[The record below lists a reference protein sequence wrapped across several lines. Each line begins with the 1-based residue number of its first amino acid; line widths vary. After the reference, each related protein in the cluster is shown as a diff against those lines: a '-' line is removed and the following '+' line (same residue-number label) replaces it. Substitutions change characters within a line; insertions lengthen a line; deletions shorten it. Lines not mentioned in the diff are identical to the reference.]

1 MSNRIR
7 HYLRHDVEQLL
18 PLLHETYRC
27 IGLYQKHQTI
37 EQRAL
42 LEEQLERIGERLQL
56 FKEHVQ
62 PKKQGY
68 FDAIRHQQLSLSDR
82 IIALDIAVGAMH
94 IEFAKPRAYA
104 HQESDELRRVLEASR
119 VSEND
124 LIVERSGEPD
134 VLLQGIPAS
143 PGIATGKVAVAMK
156 NSDFRRLPAGS
167 ILVTT
172 MTRPEML
179 VDIQAKVA
187 GIITD
192 IGGSLCH
199 AAIVARELK
208 IPCVVGTKQATT
220 LLKNKWRVCVDGTQ
234 GTVRKLTY

>member
-1 MSNRIR
+1 
-7 HYLRHDVEQLL
+7 
-18 PLLHETYRC
+18 
-27 IGLYQKHQTI
+27 LYQKHKNV

-42 LEEQLERIGERLQL
+42 LAEQLERIGEHLQI

-68 FDAIRHQQLSLSDR
+68 FDAIRHQQLSLSDQ

-104 HQESDELRRVLEASR
+104 HQESDDLRRALEASR
-119 VSEND
+119 VAESD
-124 LIVERSGEPD
+124 LVMERSIEPD

-143 PGIATGKVAVAMK
+143 PGMATGKVAMAVK

-179 VDIQAKVA
+179 VEIQAKVA

-199 AAIVARELK
+199 AAIVARELN
-208 IPCVVGTKQATT
+208 ISCVVGTKQATT
-220 LLKNKWRVCVDGTQ
+220 ILKNKWRVSVDGTQ
-234 GTVRKLTY
+234 GTVKKLTY